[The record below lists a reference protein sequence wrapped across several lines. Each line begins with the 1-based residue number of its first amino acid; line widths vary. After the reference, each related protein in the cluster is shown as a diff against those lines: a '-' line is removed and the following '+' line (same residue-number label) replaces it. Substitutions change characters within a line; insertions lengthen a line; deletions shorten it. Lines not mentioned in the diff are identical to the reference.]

1 MAECLWGGGIP
12 NYRQLGQV
20 FDFAVYPTFAL
31 RKMSWQLTK
40 AHDQRPPK
48 IFRQQLMTE
57 REKMGEQEL
66 ASLLG

>member
-1 MAECLWGGGIP
+1 
-12 NYRQLGQV
+12 
-20 FDFAVYPTFAL
+20 
-31 RKMSWQLTK
+31 MSWQLTK